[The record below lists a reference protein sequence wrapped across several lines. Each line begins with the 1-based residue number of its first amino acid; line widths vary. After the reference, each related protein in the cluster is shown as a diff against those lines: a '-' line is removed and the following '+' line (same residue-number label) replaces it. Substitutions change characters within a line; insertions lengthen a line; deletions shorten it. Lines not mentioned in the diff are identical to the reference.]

1 MEEFI
6 LYLLSVDGEVYG
18 SGNNGSYQL
27 FNTIDHSKHKF
38 ELVESGISEIFAGE
52 NSSIFIDEDGIP
64 KGRGAHFGETL
75 IEIEG
80 IPFVHNFLISGSSL
94 MILDK
99 EGNVWCKGRITQ
111 GQLDIEETTIDVFT
125 IIPDCPTITQISLGP
140 EHLLMVDIDGNLWLS
155 GHNEFGQLGCSEF
168 GEKIS
173 KPRKL
178 QNAPFNLKLSSR
190 QKSAKTMIYN

>member
-27 FNTIDHSKHKF
+27 FNTIDHSKYKF
-38 ELVESGISEIFAGE
+38 ELVESGISEIFAGG

-64 KGRGAHFGETL
+64 KGRGANFGETL

-80 IPFVHNFLISGSSL
+80 IPSVHNFLISGSSL